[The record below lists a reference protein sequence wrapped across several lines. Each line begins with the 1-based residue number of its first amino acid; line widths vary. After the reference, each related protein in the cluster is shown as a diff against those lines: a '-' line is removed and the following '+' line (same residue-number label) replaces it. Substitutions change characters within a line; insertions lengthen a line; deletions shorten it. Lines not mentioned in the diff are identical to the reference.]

1 MSPKNLH
8 TEKELLLLASE
19 GCAESFT
26 KIFHLHNN
34 RLYGILLRITKSEQ
48 QSLDFIQDIFMKLWT
63 NRVNLANIDNLGN
76 YIFRSAQ
83 NHSINAFKHKMN
95 EIKIHSKLLSYKSY
109 NDIEDNLEY
118 KILEKK
124 LNGVINKLP
133 SQQKLVYTLC
143 RLEGLK
149 HEEIAKQLHI
159 SQATVK
165 NHMVQALK
173 NIKDC
178 LRNDL
183 NIAYFFYILIY
194 LGIRF

>member
-1 MSPKNLH
+1 MSPNNLH

-26 KIFHLHNN
+26 EIFHLYNN
-34 RLYGILLRITKSEQ
+34 RLYGFLLKITKSEQ

-63 NRVNLANIDNLGN
+63 NRVNLANIDDLGS

-83 NHSINAFKHKMN
+83 NHAINAFKHKMN

-109 NDIEDNLEY
+109 NDVEDNLEY
-118 KILEKK
+118 KILETK

-133 SQQKLVYTLC
+133 SQQKLVYTLS
-143 RLEGLK
+143 RLDGLK
-149 HEEIAKQLHI
+149 YEEIAKELQI
-159 SQATVK
+159 SPATVK

-173 NIKDC
+173 NIKGC
-178 LRNDL
+178 LRNDM
-183 NIAYFFYILIY
+183 NIVYFFFISIY
-194 LGIRF
+194 LGIRS

>member
-1 MSPKNLH
+1 LSQNNLH

-26 KIFHLHNN
+26 EIFHLYNN
-34 RLYGILLRITKSEQ
+34 RLYGFLLKITKSEQ

-63 NRVNLANIDNLGN
+63 NRVNLANIDDLGR
-76 YIFRSAQ
+76 YIFISAQ
-83 NHSINAFKHKMN
+83 NHAINAFKHKMN

-109 NDIEDNLEY
+109 NDVEDNLEY
-118 KILEKK
+118 KILETK

-133 SQQKLVYTLC
+133 SQQKLVYTLS
-143 RLEGLK
+143 RLDGLK
-149 HEEIAKQLHI
+149 YEEIANELQI
-159 SQATVK
+159 SPATVK
-165 NHMVQALK
+165 NHMVQALR

-183 NIAYFFYILIY
+183 NIAYFFYVLIY